1 MSDFANAVAEKHYL
15 QTTEEHFAK
24 AIAEAVQNPVQQPAG
39 HYGNA
44 SQFPEKYEGLQGVAT
59 VAVAEAG
66 LEPARAIKPTGF

>member
-1 MSDFANAVAEKHYL
+1 MTYGIYQQEAPDGAEYVL
-15 QTTEEHFAK
+15 SER
-24 AIAEAVQNPVQQPAG
+24 
-39 HYGNA
+39 YGND